1 MCWNPSGTVLA
12 SCGGDKTIPFIIL
25 ISLLKSVTGDSLFN
39 KIDSY
44 FLTNCIICEI
54 IFRKHV
60 VRKLVYCC
68 TDVNLSVDS
77 HTFVS

>member
-12 SCGGDKTIPFIIL
+12 SCGGDKTIPFIFL
-25 ISLLKSVTGDSLFN
+25 ISLLRVLTVCVIKLIV
-39 KIDSY
+39 I
-44 FLTNCIICEI
+44 FLTNCIICKI
-54 IFRKHV
+54 IRKHV
-60 VRKLVYCC
+60 VGKLVYCC